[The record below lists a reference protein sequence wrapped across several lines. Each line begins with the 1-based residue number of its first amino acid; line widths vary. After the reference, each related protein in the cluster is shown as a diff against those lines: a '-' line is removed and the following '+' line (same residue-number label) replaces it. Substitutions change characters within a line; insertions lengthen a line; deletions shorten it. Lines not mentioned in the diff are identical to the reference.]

1 MRLLVLD
8 GSRVLV
14 ELVRRLAPPGVEVEC
29 ADSIEQAF
37 KILMLYPPDALIVNV
52 SPSRIGWNR
61 LQGLCHEHSP
71 PIPVLYE
78 SCVYHSPR
86 EAGIDDLDPWSAF
99 LAKPYHAEDL
109 KHQIHRLVTTVIRL
123 NSPEPQTQH

>member
-14 ELVRRLAPPGVEVEC
+14 ALVHRLAPPGVEVEC

-52 SPSRIGWNR
+52 SPARIGWNR
-61 LQGLCHEHSP
+61 LQGLCHEHAP
-71 PIPVLYE
+71 PIPTLYE

-86 EAGIDDLDPWSAF
+86 EAGIHDLDPWSAF

-109 KHQIHRLVTTVIRL
+109 KLQIDRLVEAVAQL
-123 NSPEPQTQH
+123 NPPKPQTHH